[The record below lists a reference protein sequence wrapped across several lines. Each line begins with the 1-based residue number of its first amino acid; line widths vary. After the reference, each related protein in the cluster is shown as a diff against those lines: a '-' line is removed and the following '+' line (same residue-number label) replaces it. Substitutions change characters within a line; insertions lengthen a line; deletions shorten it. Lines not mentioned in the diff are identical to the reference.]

1 MILKS
6 RSGTLHFFIS
16 ESKGWAVCSPADARH
31 KKHDSPCQKKKK
43 VNTSLS
49 ISGFFSVGLDRHLP
63 SFRIQLSIA
72 LVYRIGSVVAM
83 SRLDTRSIRVCYHCS
98 VYPYIEIRRDC
109 FWERCSRCFGNSS
122 LFGLCALRS
131 PWWLGLGLWVQW
143 GRRPPQNLIT
153 VLIRPLGFD
162 PLSSQRLGAA
172 LRTSKLA

>member
-16 ESKGWAVCSPADARH
+16 ERAKVGRCALLQMQGTRSTISFPPARRE
-31 KKHDSPCQKKKK
+31 KK

-49 ISGFFSVGLDRHLP
+49 ISGFSVGLDRHLP

-72 LVYRIGSVVAM
+72 LVYEIGSVVAM

-109 FWERCSRCFGNSS
+109 FWERCSRCFENSS
-122 LFGLCALRS
+122 LFGLCAQHS
-131 PWWLGLGLWVQW
+131 PLWLGLWVS
-143 GRRPPQNLIT
+143 GGGGPHRI
-153 VLIRPLGFD
+153 
-162 PLSSQRLGAA
+162 
-172 LRTSKLA
+172 